1 MQQVDEMKVIALTRG
16 DLAGTVG
23 ENIQN
28 HQTMQ
33 GCIAELSGVSRSH
46 STETYVEGRAERREV
61 LNFVILMDKSKK
73 AVNHAKER
81 DYPQEAGKETRVNEG
96 EQSFAKALTEGED
109 KNVKF

>member
-1 MQQVDEMKVIALTRG
+1 
-16 DLAGTVG
+16 
-23 ENIQN
+23 
-28 HQTMQ
+28 
-33 GCIAELSGVSRSH
+33 
-46 STETYVEGRAERREV
+46 
-61 LNFVILMDKSKK
+61 MDKSKK

>member
-1 MQQVDEMKVIALTRG
+1 MKVIALTRG

-23 ENIQN
+23 ENIHN

-73 AVNHAKER
+73 AVNHANPDSYRER
-81 DYPQEAGKETRVNEG
+81 DYPQEIGMESRVNEG